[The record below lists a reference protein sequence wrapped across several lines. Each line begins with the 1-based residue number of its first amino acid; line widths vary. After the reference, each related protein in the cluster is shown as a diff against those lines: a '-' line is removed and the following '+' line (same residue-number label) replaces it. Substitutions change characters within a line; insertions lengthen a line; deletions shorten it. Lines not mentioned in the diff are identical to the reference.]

1 MNRDTRRNR
10 LILGLLLLV
19 SFTLITIDQRGG
31 DASPLGG
38 LRTAAGNVFGPVEQA
53 VSAVVDP
60 VVGAISAVGDLGS
73 SEKRIKALEQE
84 NADLRGQLRSSEL
97 DRTRAAE
104 LDKLLRTAGAGQ
116 YRIVPAQ
123 VVAVGPAQGFA
134 WTVTIDAGS
143 LDGVKPDM
151 TVINGDGLV
160 GRVRSVSRTTCTV
173 LLAIDPTSSVGVRLE
188 STLQVGVAN
197 GQGDHTPLDLQLYD
211 PQTTVDPGAR
221 LVTFGSQGDSPFVPG
236 VPVGQVIKVES
247 TPGALT
253 KTATV
258 KPYVDFTALDLVG
271 VVVAPPRTDPRDAV
285 LPPKPKP
292 TPTATPAPSS
302 TPTAGAGSPRPGATP
317 AAGPTPSPSGSGA
330 G

>member
-1 MNRDTRRNR
+1 VNRDTRRNR

-31 DASPLGG
+31 DASPLAG
-38 LRTAAGNVFGPVEQA
+38 LRTAAGNVFGPVEHA

-73 SEKRIKALEQE
+73 SEKRIKQLEQE
-84 NADLRGQLRSSEL
+84 NAELRGQLRGSEL

-104 LDKLLRTAGAGQ
+104 LDKLLGTAGAGQ

-211 PQTTVDPGAR
+211 PQTTLGPGDR

-236 VPVGQVIKVES
+236 VPVGEVIKVES

-285 LPPKPKP
+285 LPPKPTPKP
-292 TPTATPAPSS
+292 TPSASPSPSSSAGAGATPAPS
-302 TPTAGAGSPRPGATP
+302 AGATP
-317 AAGPTPSPSGSGA
+317 SPTGGGA